1 MTTTISWTPQDTR
14 SSKNVQQ
21 GKRFSNFVYRNSEE
35 KILFNQTR
43 NSESIVVRAR
53 THLNYFTKC
62 LENNIQKKKKNRY
75 YFGTFY
81 YCFCYDIKESLSQLD
96 QKTITKKMSICITY
110 FKLKV
115 IELVENIA
123 IRKYKL
129 GNMTGNN

>member
-14 SSKNVQQ
+14 SSKNVQR

-62 LENNIQKKKKNRY
+62 LEKNIQKKKKKKI
-75 YFGTFY
+75 
-81 YCFCYDIKESLSQLD
+81 DITSEHF
-96 QKTITKKMSICITY
+96 TIVFATISR
-110 FKLKV
+110 KV
-115 IELVENIA
+115 
-123 IRKYKL
+123 
-129 GNMTGNN
+129 

>member
-1 MTTTISWTPQDTR
+1 MSRKEYP
-14 SSKNVQQ
+14 
-21 GKRFSNFVYRNSEE
+21 
-35 KILFNQTR
+35 
-43 NSESIVVRAR
+43 
-53 THLNYFTKC
+53 
-62 LENNIQKKKKNRY
+62 KKKEKKNRY

-129 GNMTGNN
+129 GSIYDGEQLTFLQNKLQQFQEKLYKDLEKKKNKKLNKLSPSLSEISNTQ